1 MFNIETVKQ
10 IKIAYIGGG
19 SKGWARSLMS
29 DLALDE
35 RMSGMVAL
43 YDLDFE
49 AALQNEAIGN
59 LSGNGKW
66 RYEAVSSLKKAL
78 SGADVTV
85 ISILP
90 GTLDHM
96 ETDVHLPEQFGIYQ
110 SVGDTV
116 GPGGIIRGLRAAPMF
131 ADIACAIRDYA
142 PDSWVMNYTNPMSV
156 CTRMLYKVFPDIK
169 AFGCCHE
176 VFGTQ
181 KLLCE
186 MVKERLGLDVKQRE
200 DIKVNVLGINH
211 FTWVTE
217 ASFRNIDLV
226 PVFQEFAAQYAEMG
240 YEPSGESWRDSVFHS
255 AHRVAFHLFE
265 TYGAIPAAGDRH
277 LAEFFPAFYLKD
289 PEKWKFHLTSVG
301 YRKQESVRRKKETD
315 HMIKQKQ
322 GAALKASGEE
332 GVNMIAALLGL
343 GDLMTNVNLPNEGQA
358 ANLPMGAI
366 VETNAYITRN
376 RVQPIFSGTL
386 PKRLEMLANRH
397 ISNQEAV
404 AEAGFTQDD
413 SLAFQAFIND
423 PLITLDRADAER
435 LFREMLSCNQIG
447 AR

>member
-96 ETDVHLPEQFGIYQ
+96 EMDVHLPEQFGIYQ

-131 ADIACAIRDYA
+131 VDIACAIRDYA

-156 CTRMLYKVFPDIK
+156 CTRMLYKEFPDIK

-186 MVKERLGLDVKQRE
+186 MVKERLGLNVKQRE

-217 ASFRNIDLV
+217 ASFRHIDLV
-226 PVFQEFAAQYAEMG
+226 PVFQEFAAQYAETG

-322 GAALKASGEE
+322 GAALEASGEE

>member
-116 GPGGIIRGLRAAPMF
+116 GPGGIIRGLRSAPMF

-156 CTRMLYKVFPDIK
+156 CTRMLYKEFPDIK

-186 MVKERLGLDVKQRE
+186 MVKERLGLNVKQRE

-217 ASFRNIDLV
+217 ASFRHIDLV
-226 PVFQEFAAQYAEMG
+226 PVFQEFAAQYAETG

-423 PLITLDRADAER
+423 PLITLDRTDAER